1 MTIPFVK
8 AQAAGNDFLIVQGK
22 DIEAA
27 GVAVSDFP
35 QLTRAICDRRQGIG
49 ADGLEVYSD
58 AAEASGEADASIRLY
73 NSDGSEAELSGN
85 GTRCVAAYMMH
96 EHGATGPLRIAT
108 GAGVKLLDLVERRG
122 RRFVFDMVMGE
133 PSYNKDDIARDLE
146 VGPETH
152 QVTLV
157 DVGNPQCA
165 VVVRDFAFDW
175 PRLGQRIE
183 TLPRFPAGSNVSF
196 VKMIDRHTMEVR
208 FWERGAG
215 ETLSSG
221 TGATGAAV
229 AMILEKRAESPVRVV
244 TPAGE
249 LRVSWGQQLQLRG
262 AAEIVARG
270 SYWAPDLHDAS
281 GRNAY
286 SR

>member
-8 AQAAGNDFLIVQGK
+8 AQAVGNDFLIVQGE
-22 DIEAA
+22 DLEAA

-85 GTRCVAAYMMH
+85 GTRCVAAYMIH
-96 EHGATGPLRIAT
+96 ERGATGPLRIAT
-108 GAGVKLLDLVERRG
+108 GAGVKRLDLVERRG

-133 PSYNKDDIARDLE
+133 PSYNEDDIARDLE
-146 VGPETH
+146 VGPETR

-249 LRVSWGQQLQLRG
+249 LRVSWGKQLQLRG

-281 GRNAY
+281 GRNAH

>member
-8 AQAAGNDFLIVQGK
+8 AQAVGNDFLIVQGE
-22 DIEAA
+22 DLEAA

-96 EHGATGPLRIAT
+96 ERGATGPLRIAT
-108 GAGVKLLDLVERRG
+108 GAGVKRLDLVERRG

-133 PSYNKDDIARDLE
+133 PSYNEDDIARDLE
-146 VGPETH
+146 VGPETR

-175 PRLGQRIE
+175 QRLGQRIE

-229 AMILEKRAESPVRVV
+229 AMILEKRADSPVRVV

-281 GRNAY
+281 GRNAH

>member
-8 AQAAGNDFLIVQGK
+8 AQAAGNDFLIVQGE
-22 DIEAA
+22 DLEAA

-35 QLTRAICDRRQGIG
+35 QLTRAICDRRHGIG

-85 GTRCVAAYMMH
+85 GTRCVAAYMIH
-96 EHGATGPLRIAT
+96 ERGASGPLRIAT
-108 GAGVKLLDLVERRG
+108 GAGVKRLDLVERRE

-133 PSYNKDDIARDLE
+133 PSYNEDDIARDLD

-152 QVTLV
+152 QVSVV

-183 TLPRFPAGSNVSF
+183 THPLFPAGSNVSF

-215 ETLSSG
+215 KTLSSG

-249 LRVSWGQQLQLRG
+249 LRVSWGKQLQLRG

-270 SYWAPDLHDAS
+270 SYWTPDLHDAS
-281 GRNAY
+281 GRNAH

>member
-8 AQAAGNDFLIVQGK
+8 AQAAGNDFLIVQGE
-22 DIEAA
+22 DLEAA

-85 GTRCVAAYMMH
+85 GTRCVAAYMIH
-96 EHGATGPLRIAT
+96 ERGASGPLRIAT
-108 GAGVKLLDLVERRG
+108 GAGVKRLDLVERRE

-133 PSYNKDDIARDLE
+133 PSYNEDDIARDLE

-152 QVTLV
+152 QVSVV

-165 VVVRDFAFDW
+165 VAVRDFAFDW
-175 PRLGQRIE
+175 PRLGRRIE
-183 TLPRFPAGSNVSF
+183 THPLFPAGSNVSF

-208 FWERGAG
+208 FWERGVG

-249 LRVSWGQQLQLRG
+249 LRVSWGKQLQLRG

-270 SYWAPDLHDAS
+270 SYWPPDLHDAS
-281 GRNAY
+281 GRNAH

>member
-8 AQAAGNDFLIVQGK
+8 AQAVGNDFLIVQGE
-22 DIEAA
+22 DLEAA

-85 GTRCVAAYMMH
+85 GTRCVAAYMIH

-108 GAGVKLLDLVERRG
+108 GAGVKLLDMVKRRG

-146 VGPETH
+146 VGPETR

-175 PRLGQRIE
+175 QRLGQRIE

-229 AMILEKRAESPVRVV
+229 AMILEKRADSPVRVV

-281 GRNAY
+281 GRNAH

>member
-8 AQAAGNDFLIVQGK
+8 AQAVGNDFLIVQGE
-22 DIEAA
+22 DLEAA

-85 GTRCVAAYMMH
+85 GTRCVAAYMIH
-96 EHGATGPLRIAT
+96 ERGATGPLRIAT
-108 GAGVKLLDLVERRG
+108 GAGVKRLDLVERRE

-175 PRLGQRIE
+175 QRLGQRIE

-281 GRNAY
+281 GRNAH

>member
-8 AQAAGNDFLIVQGK
+8 VQAVGNDFLIVPGE
-22 DIEAA
+22 DLEAA

-85 GTRCVAAYMMH
+85 GTRCVAAYMID
-96 EHGATGPLRIAT
+96 ERGATGPLRIAT
-108 GAGVKLLDLVERRG
+108 GAGVKRLDLVERRE

-133 PSYNKDDIARDLE
+133 PSYNEDDIARDLE

-152 QVTLV
+152 QVSVV

-183 TLPRFPAGSNVSF
+183 THPLFPDGSNVSF

-249 LRVSWGQQLQLRG
+249 LRVSWGKQLQLRG

-270 SYWAPDLHDAS
+270 SYWVPDLHDAS
-281 GRNAY
+281 GRNAQ

>member
-8 AQAAGNDFLIVQGK
+8 AQAVGNDFLIVQGE
-22 DIEAA
+22 DLEAA

-96 EHGATGPLRIAT
+96 ERGASGPLRIAT
-108 GAGVKLLDLVERRG
+108 GAGVKRLDLVERRG

-133 PSYNKDDIARDLE
+133 PSYNEDDIARDLE
-146 VGPETH
+146 VGAETR

-270 SYWAPDLHDAS
+270 SYWTPDLHDAS
-281 GRNAY
+281 GRNAH

>member
-8 AQAAGNDFLIVQGK
+8 AQAAGNDFLIVQGE
-22 DIEAA
+22 DLEAA

-146 VGPETH
+146 VGLETR

>member
-8 AQAAGNDFLIVQGK
+8 AQAAGNDFLIVQGE
-22 DIEAA
+22 DLEAA

-35 QLTRAICDRRQGIG
+35 QLTRAICDRRHGIG

-85 GTRCVAAYMMH
+85 GTRCVAAYMIH
-96 EHGATGPLRIAT
+96 ERGASGPLRIAT
-108 GAGVKLLDLVERRG
+108 GAGVKHLDLVERRE

-133 PSYNKDDIARDLE
+133 PSYKEDDIARDLD

-152 QVTLV
+152 QVSVV

-183 TLPRFPAGSNVSF
+183 THPLFPDGSNVSF

-249 LRVSWGQQLQLRG
+249 LRVSWGKQLQLRG

-270 SYWAPDLHDAS
+270 SYWTPDLHDAS
-281 GRNAY
+281 GRNAQ

>member
-8 AQAAGNDFLIVQGK
+8 AQAVGNDFLIVQGE
-22 DIEAA
+22 DLEAA

-108 GAGVKLLDLVERRG
+108 GAGVKRLDLVERRG

-133 PSYNKDDIARDLE
+133 PSYNEDDIARDLE
-146 VGPETH
+146 VGAETR

-270 SYWAPDLHDAS
+270 SYWTPDLHDAS
-281 GRNAY
+281 GRNA
-286 SR
+286 